1 MGYWGVDRFENS
13 DRHDKRNL
21 SFVFW
26 VSLPDEPGATA
37 DDASTALRLPAL
49 RETSPKPLHPSA
61 HYFLRALYKD

>member
-37 DDASTALRLPAL
+37 DEASTALRLPAL
-49 RETSPKPLHPSA
+49 VKHHQNHCILTPIIS
-61 HYFLRALYKD
+61 